1 MEIKKSSGRVNEKGH
16 QMLQEYNAQ
25 FMEDSG
31 DYSFYVEEDSKIAAG
46 IVASAVFDTV
56 EIDYLCVAEEYR
68 GHGYGEQLFNKV
80 EKEAA
85 AKQIKRI
92 ILNTYSFQ
100 APAFYKKMGYKQL
113 FKIAPAFKDYD
124 QYYFIKE
131 L

>member
-1 MEIKKSSGRVNEKGH
+1 
-16 QMLQEYNAQ
+16 MLQEYNAQ
-25 FMEDSG
+25 YMEDSG
-31 DYSFYVEEDSKIAAG
+31 DYSFYIEEDGHIAAG

-56 EIDYLCVAEEYR
+56 EIDYLCVAEAYR
-68 GHGYGEQLFNKV
+68 GRGYGEQLLNKV

-100 APAFYKKMGYKQL
+100 APTFYKKMGYKQL

>member
-1 MEIKKSSGRVNEKGH
+1 MEIKKSSEQVNEKVH
-16 QMLQEYNAQ
+16 QMLQEYDAQ
-25 FMEDSG
+25 FMEDLG
-31 DYSFYVEEDSKIAAG
+31 DYSFYIEEDGQIVAG

-68 GHGYGEQLFNKV
+68 GHSYGEQLLNKV
-80 EKEAA
+80 EKIAT
-85 AKQIKRI
+85 AKQIKRV
-92 ILNTYSFQ
+92 ILNTNRFQ
-100 APAFYKKMGYKQL
+100 APTFYKKMGYKQL

>member
-1 MEIKKSSGRVNEKGH
+1 MEITKSSGQVNEKVH

-25 FMEDSG
+25 YMEDSG
-31 DYSFYVEEDSKIAAG
+31 DYIFYIEEDGKIAAG
-46 IVASAVFDTV
+46 IVATAVFDTV
-56 EIDYLCVAEEYR
+56 EIDYLCVAEGCR
-68 GHGYGEQLFNKV
+68 SHGYGLQLLNKV

-100 APAFYKKMGYKQL
+100 APNFYKKLGYKQL

>member
-1 MEIKKSSGRVNEKGH
+1 MEN
-16 QMLQEYNAQ
+16 
-25 FMEDSG
+25 SG
-31 DYSFYVEEDSKIAAG
+31 DYSFYTEEDGKIAAG

-56 EIDYLCVAEEYR
+56 EIDYLCVAEGCR
-68 GHGYGEQLFNKV
+68 GHGYGEQLLNKV

-100 APAFYKKMGYKQL
+100 APNFYKKLGYKQL
-113 FKIAPAFKDYD
+113 FKITPAFKDYD

>member
-1 MEIKKSSGRVNEKGH
+1 
-16 QMLQEYNAQ
+16 MLQEYNAQ
-25 FMEDSG
+25 YMEDSG
-31 DYSFYVEEDSKIAAG
+31 DYSFYIEEDGHIAAG

-56 EIDYLCVAEEYR
+56 EIDYLCVAEAYR
-68 GHGYGEQLFNKV
+68 GRGYGEQLLNKV
-80 EKEAA
+80 GKIAA

-100 APAFYKKMGYKQL
+100 APTFYKKMGYKQL
-113 FKIAPAFKDYD
+113 FKITPAFKDYD

>member
-1 MEIKKSSGRVNEKGH
+1 MEIKKSSEQVNEKVH
-16 QMLQEYNAQ
+16 QMLQEYDAQ

-31 DYSFYVEEDSKIAAG
+31 DYSFYIEEDGHIASG

-56 EIDYLCVAEEYR
+56 EIDYLCVAEAYR
-68 GHGYGEQLFNKV
+68 GRGYGEQLLNKV
-80 EKEAA
+80 EKMAA
-85 AKQIKRI
+85 AKRI
-92 ILNTYSFQ
+92 ILNTNSFQ
-100 APAFYKKMGYKQL
+100 APNFYKKMGYKQL

>member
-1 MEIKKSSGRVNEKGH
+1 MEIKKSSGRVNEKVH

-56 EIDYLCVAEEYR
+56 EIDYLCVSEEYR

-113 FKIAPAFKDYD
+113 LKIAPAFKDYD